1 MKRSRELD
9 DPCRRV
15 LIQALVA
22 GIFSS
27 AGGAAAQNVLDPA
40 VHELPAGQSL
50 YHVSGRVLVND
61 QLATLQTPIRKGD
74 IVETG
79 SDSEA
84 VFFVG
89 SRAFILR
96 GEGRMVVETQADDSA
111 LRNVL
116 RLVSG
121 AVLSLFGVRKAGRTG
136 TITIGIRN

>member
-1 MKRSRELD
+1 MKQSREPD

-40 VHELPAGQSL
+40 IQELPAGQSF

-61 QLATLQTPIRKGD
+61 RLATLQTPIRKGD

-89 SRAFILR
+89 RRAFILR

-121 AVLSLFGVRKAGRTG
+121 AVRSLFGSKRTGRTN